1 MKKGVLCILLVAC
14 LTAGC
19 QKKVNYI
26 EQGTQQMEEQ
36 KYEDAVSSFQQ
47 SLEKK
52 EDAQEAYRGL
62 GMAYYEQKDYKAAR
76 EAFQNVIANDGEE
89 SAVLY
94 NFIGVC
100 SMQLDDMEGA
110 LDAFQK
116 GIALAEK
123 ADSSESG
130 TQKEGGNK
138 DGAAD
143 LSKTIQEMKFNEIVC
158 YEQLHDWQSA
168 KEKAEAYIAKYPDDQ
183 AAQKEVEF
191 LKTR

>member
-1 MKKGVLCILLVAC
+1 M
-14 LTAGC
+14 
-19 QKKVNYI
+19 
-26 EQGTQQMEEQ
+26 
-36 KYEDAVSSFQQ
+36 
-47 SLEKK
+47 
-52 EDAQEAYRGL
+52 
-62 GMAYYEQKDYKAAR
+62 
-76 EAFQNVIANDGEE
+76 
-89 SAVLY
+89 LY
-94 NFIGVC
+94 NCIGVC

-130 TQKEGGNK
+130 TQKEGGKK

-168 KEKAEAYIAKYPDDQ
+168 KEKA
-183 AAQKEVEF
+183 
-191 LKTR
+191 